1 MSNDP
6 DQLEETSSPT
16 GTPAWRIWLIILASA
31 IAALALFYLIHTV
44 IVDPK
49 TKPSDVS
56 ATTIFLYSLGAIVLL
71 VVPWREI
78 GLIPKKIGEIEFDTA
93 LSTQK
98 KEQIDANVALQAEV
112 DKLKETVAALQAS
125 IRATGRELHL
135 QIVDTPGTDDFSQ
148 TSEAENLVFR
158 FLERYKGTF
167 FSPLRLRNWGSKQNG
182 FSELNKFSKEEVT
195 KVLAD
200 GVAKRTI
207 SVKVSAIGNTL
218 YGISKRRLKGK

>member
-1 MSNDP
+1 MPNDP
-6 DQLEETSSPT
+6 DQVEELNSSS

-31 IAALALFYLIHTV
+31 IAVLALSFLIRSV
-44 IVDPK
+44 VVDPK

-71 VVPWREI
+71 VVPWREF
-78 GLIPKKIGEIEFDTA
+78 GLIPKKIGEIEFDTV

-112 DKLKETVAALQAS
+112 DKLKGTVAALQAS
-125 IRATGRELHL
+125 LRSS
-135 QIVDTPGTDDFSQ
+135 GTDARFQIIDIPGISDSSEG
-148 TSEAENLVFR
+148 SEAEDLVVR
-158 FLERYKGTF
+158 FLERYKGTY
-167 FSPLRLRNWGSKQNG
+167 FSPLRLRKWGSKQHG
-182 FSELNKFSKEEVT
+182 FSDLNKFTKEEIT

-207 SVKVSAIGNTL
+207 GVKVSTMGNTL
-218 YGISKRRLKGK
+218 YGMSKRGQKGK